1 VSPQE
6 PFNESMSLHDAARRR
21 SRVRKSRICSTAV
34 SRGWDTPRVYYDIW
48 IGQEVPGVTITVSAD
63 DVERTIYSDKAGC
76 YEFTDLPRGSY
87 VLFAR
92 LLAFTSVTRDQVEIV
107 PGRGVRFDFEMRVHS
122 ICECAGPPS
131 TVASLWEEA
140 DAVVRLR
147 ITGHGPGPD
156 RWSNPVL
163 QRLPDIKH
171 TATVLSVLK
180 PHPMAAAAT
189 LAFLQPQQ
197 YPELEPY
204 AVGQEFVVFLRWLPT
219 WDAFERMH
227 ANLGGAA
234 AFAIKNGQIRSAG
247 ILGSYAGMSVDAFL
261 TELRALSQR

>member
-1 VSPQE
+1 MRVCRCMTLLAAALVSANPGYAQ
-6 PFNESMSLHDAARRR
+6 PPSAVGGTLHGC
-21 SRVRKSRICSTAV
+21 ITTY
-34 SRGWDTPRVYYDIW
+34 G

-92 LLAFTSVTRDQVEIV
+92 LLALTSVTRDQVEIV
-107 PGRGVRFDFEMRVHS
+107 PGRGVRLDFEMRVHP

-147 ITGHGPGPD
+147 ITGHAPGPD

-171 TATVLSVLK
+171 TASVLSILK

-204 AVGQEFVVFLRWLPT
+204 AVGQEFVIFLRWLPT

-234 AFAIKNGQIRSAG
+234 AFAIKNGQNRSAG